1 MKKGNSSAGPEPLAD
16 VLGRLFTARG
26 WGRKNDRLR
35 LEQAWAQGAGP
46 KLAAQTRVGALRR
59 GVLEILVGNATLMQ
73 ELAGFHKKR
82 LLEALRKL
90 LPGVTLL
97 DLRFRA
103 GTIDSG
109 GPQ

>member
-1 MKKGNSSAGPEPLAD
+1 MKRGHSSGPEPLAD

-26 WGRKNDRLR
+26 WGRKSDRLR
-35 LEQAWAQGAGP
+35 LEQAWSQGAGP
-46 KLAAQTRVGALRR
+46 KLAAQTRVGAFRR

-82 LLEALRKL
+82 LLDALRQL